1 MSDNVTARKKL
12 ESIEKARRA
21 EEARKEKIKAQKLRG
36 VDTSDG
42 NIIRNDDF
50 FLDVVTYSTSLK

>member
-12 ESIEKARRA
+12 ENIEKARKA
-21 EEARKEKIKAQKLRG
+21 DEARREKIKAQRLRG

-42 NIIRNDDF
+42 KLVF
-50 FLDVVTYSTSLK
+50 DVIKHLILNLFI

>member
-12 ESIEKARRA
+12 ENMEKARRA
-21 EEARKEKIKAQKLRG
+21 DEERREKIKAQRLRG

-42 NIIRNDDF
+42 KIVNN
-50 FLDVVTYSTSLK
+50 VQYQYMY